1 MSDNFFDSRPN
12 NNDNLDNE
20 KWKTDNEQ
28 KTQTDRKKMLSSQGE
43 PNGNDEK
50 HPLFQSFSFWF
61 VKKVQ
66 GGTTKNRFDAY
77 EQGIQCLTTF
87 STVPLFFS
95 FTIFSLQHILSLGG
109 RLLGQL

>member
-12 NNDNLDNE
+12 DILDKD
-20 KWKTDNEQ
+20 KWKSDTDQ
-28 KTQTDRKKMLSSQGE
+28 KTDRKKMLNSQGE
-43 PNGNDEK
+43 PDGSGLNDDK

-87 STVPLFFS
+87 STVCLVFLDALHQYNFS
-95 FTIFSLQHILSLGG
+95 QA
-109 RLLGQL
+109 Q